1 MESEKFDLVL
11 VTERFKNALNEED
24 DVMMDFYLLA
34 FREILKFVFFVFIY
48 EYFKAHNLLIG
59 FST

>member
-34 FREILKFVFFVFIY
+34 FREILKFVFFVY
-48 EYFKAHNLLIG
+48 DHEYFKAHNLL
-59 FST
+59 